1 MFIERSIAAGI
12 QQSSKSVLLLGP
24 RQTGKST
31 LIRSIKPDV
40 TINLARETEYLAFA
54 RNPDELESRLRV
66 GNNKTV
72 FIDEVQ
78 RIPSL
83 LNTIQALIDEG
94 KGPRFYLTGSSAR
107 KLRRGHANLLPGR
120 IVHFELGP
128 LVTAELGGDVD
139 LDKMLR
145 WGTLPGIWTAE
156 NSLERESVLDTYA
169 ATYVCEEIQAESLTR
184 NLEGFSRF
192 LFVAASRATR
202 NVDFSKISNEAAIP
216 RTSAIR
222 YFEILEDTL
231 LATRVEAFSKSS
243 VTRIVQHPRFYFF
256 DNGVLNALLGN
267 YQLSADRIGFLFE
280 NLFFSQLYFS
290 AKASGKRMRIS
301 TFRTE
306 SGAEVDFICEIDG
319 QVFAIE
325 AKASKNIGP
334 RDLSGISSFASFYG
348 KKFVPIVA
356 HLGNVAKKVEGVE
369 ILPWAD
375 ALKAIG
381 LVR

>member
-1 MFIERSIAAGI
+1 MFIERSVTRGI
-12 QQSSKSVLLLGP
+12 QRSSKSVLLLGP

-31 LIRSIKPDV
+31 LIRSLKPDV

-54 RNPDELESRLRV
+54 RNPSELEARLRATHA
-66 GNNKTV
+66 KTI

-83 LNTIQALIDEG
+83 LNTIQAIIDEG
-94 KGPRFYLTGSSAR
+94 NSPRFFLTGSSAR

-120 IVHFELGP
+120 IIHFELGP
-128 LVTAELGGDVD
+128 LVASELREQIN
-139 LDKMLR
+139 LEQLLR
-145 WGTLPGIWTAE
+145 WGSLPGIWTE
-156 NSLERESVLDTYA
+156 KNSIERESVLDTYA
-169 ATYVCEEIQAESLTR
+169 ATYVREEIQAESLTR

-192 LFVAASRATR
+192 LFAAASRATR
-202 NVDFSKISNEAAIP
+202 NIDFSKISVEAAIS

-267 YQLSADRIGFLFE
+267 YHLSPDRIGFLFE
-280 NLFFSQLYFS
+280 NLLFSQLYYS
-290 AKASGKRMRIS
+290 AKACGKRMRMS

-319 QVFAIE
+319 VVFAIE
-325 AKASKNIGP
+325 VKASKNIGS
-334 RDLSGISSFASFYG
+334 RDLSGLASFASFYG
-348 KKFVPIVA
+348 KEFRPIVA
-356 HLGNVAKKVEGVE
+356 YLGDVSKKIDGVD
-369 ILPWAD
+369 ILPWS
-375 ALKAIG
+375 KVFEAIG
-381 LVR
+381 LDE